1 MILTDTARHRPRPN
15 RPPGF
20 ILAAT
25 LWIVAILAL
34 MGVYVATWVGDSVA
48 RGYVRQARVEAARKA
63 EEARATTLYWLAT
76 RYMSPRGVELLSG
89 ADLTRA
95 GNTSTPFAAPIRA
108 KTYLA
113 LDDRPY
119 GFGGATLHLQEAR
132 GLFNLDTGSDADL
145 ETLLGAYGIKS
156 AEREPLVAKLR
167 DYTDPSPYKRLNGAK
182 ARDYDAVGLQ
192 PPTGERLRTPWE
204 LRRVLDWTKIDPQ
217 GFGRSGFYQQ
227 VTSVMATGLNPNTA
241 SARILTLL
249 PNVNDAAAARII
261 AARQKQPFLG
271 PADFEAAS
279 GVALPVRELAYF
291 FLPLNNV
298 RIGITV
304 PDDPLEHVSAIHM
317 TPGGAEQPWQIDYV
331 FDVPPFPD
339 HRLRDNSANPE
350 FPDPTRP
357 PTSP

>member
-1 MILTDTARHRPRPN
+1 MTLPDAHRRRAPPN

-34 MGVYVATWVGDSVA
+34 MAVYVSGWVGDSIA
-48 RGYVRQARVEAARKA
+48 RGYVRQARVEALRKA
-63 EEARATTLYWLAT
+63 EEGRATTLYWLAT
-76 RYMSPRGVELLSG
+76 RYMSPRGVELLSS
-89 ADLTRA
+89 AELARA
-95 GNTSTPFAAPIRA
+95 GSSTPFTPPVRG

-145 ETLLGAYGIKS
+145 ETLLGAYGIPM
-156 AEREPLVAKLR
+156 AERAPLVAKLR
-167 DYTDPSPYKRLNGAK
+167 DYADPSPYKRLNGAK
-182 ARDYDAVGLQ
+182 ARDYDAVGLP

-204 LRRVLDWTKIDPQ
+204 LRRVLDWTKIDPL
-217 GFGRSGFYQQ
+217 GFGRSGFYEQ
-227 VTSVMATGLNPNTA
+227 VTTVMASGLNPNTA
-241 SARILTLL
+241 PARILTLL
-249 PNVNDAAAARII
+249 PNINDAAASRII

-271 PADFEAAS
+271 PADLEAAS
-279 GVALPVRELAYF
+279 GVALPPRELAYF
-291 FLPLNNV
+291 FLPLNSV

-339 HRLRDNSANPE
+339 HRLRDSSANPE
-350 FPDPTRP
+350 LPDPTRP